1 METTVIKDI
10 IKKVKGESID
20 RFVKFIRREF
30 VLRNKNFSIISNNCW
45 GGRIYQRYGLQYT
58 SPTVGLLFFA
68 DEYIRFL
75 SDIKYYLS
83 LDLEFIPKT
92 KSRYYQFYSDKNKY
106 YPIGVL
112 DDVEIVFLHY
122 KSEDEARE
130 KWNRRKQRIN
140 WDNLIVK
147 FNDQNRATQE
157 HIVAFDNL
165 PYKNK
170 LCFVAHKVEGTSCT
184 IHFSEYENEECI
196 KNDIESYQRYINID
210 KYLNDHID

>member
-92 KSRYYQFYSDKNKY
+92 ESRYYQFYSDKNKY

-112 DDVEIVFLHY
+112 
-122 KSEDEARE
+122 A
-130 KWNRRKQRIN
+130 
-140 WDNLIVK
+140 
-147 FNDQNRATQE
+147 
-157 HIVAFDNL
+157 
-165 PYKNK
+165 
-170 LCFVAHKVEGTSCT
+170 
-184 IHFSEYENEECI
+184 
-196 KNDIESYQRYINID
+196 
-210 KYLNDHID
+210 